1 MLAARC
7 LLLNSYLIDRSFL
20 RTLDNQYRRRQIVD
34 QFSLWKERSLVL
46 NKGNNYNG
54 ALELG
59 NLDPDCL
66 IWISNVDTFIF
77 LLNSL
82 FFIFRYLYQILT
94 NKIYFI
100 KWRVKYEISW
110 LLIGCSGFCI
120 WFSSMNTIHFS
131 GYKLKII

>member
-66 IWISNVDTFIF
+66 I
-77 LLNSL
+77 
-82 FFIFRYLYQILT
+82 
-94 NKIYFI
+94 
-100 KWRVKYEISW
+100 
-110 LLIGCSGFCI
+110 
-120 WFSSMNTIHFS
+120 
-131 GYKLKII
+131 